1 MLVDTVTAI
10 YIIQWACVPNTFALF
25 SSQLNLITSKL
36 GKLPEKNL
44 DFVTSEKARRFMR
57 KLPNNKVVPLSKQF
71 PNAPPECIDLLRRML
86 QIHPKKRITVEEA
99 LKHPFMA
106 QLHTEEDEPVCEH
119 PFDYSFE
126 DEKLH
131 RIRLQELIW
140 EEVGDF
146 RPHCLPAAPRRDGT
160 RPPTRRTLRGHHI

>member
-1 MLVDTVTAI
+1 MKLT
-10 YIIQWACVPNTFALF
+10 
-25 SSQLNLITSKL
+25 LITSKL
-36 GKLPEKNL
+36 GKLPEEDL

-57 KLPNNKVVPLSKQF
+57 KLQTKPVVPLSQQF
-71 PNAPPECIDLLRRML
+71 PNASAECVDLLRRML
-86 QIHPKKRITVEEA
+86 QVHPRKRITVEEA

-106 QLHTEEDEPVCEH
+106 HLHSEEDEPVCDQF
-119 PFDYSFE
+119 FDFSFE

-146 RPHCLPAAPRRDGT
+146 RPNCLPVPPRKDGT
-160 RPPTRRTLRGHHI
+160 RPPNRRPTSLHYI

>member
-1 MLVDTVTAI
+1 MCYIFIVTK
-10 YIIQWACVPNTFALF
+10 
-25 SSQLNLITSKL
+25 QLNLITSKL

-57 KLPNNKVVPLSKQF
+57 KLPNNKVVPLSKQS
-71 PNAPPECIDLLRRML
+71 PNAPPECIDLLRKML

-126 DEKLH
+126 EDEKLH
-131 RIRLQELIW
+131 R
-140 EEVGDF
+140 
-146 RPHCLPAAPRRDGT
+146 
-160 RPPTRRTLRGHHI
+160 

>member
-1 MLVDTVTAI
+1 MR
-10 YIIQWACVPNTFALF
+10 
-25 SSQLNLITSKL
+25 NLPST
-36 GKLPEKNL
+36 
-44 DFVTSEKARRFMR
+44 
-57 KLPNNKVVPLSKQF
+57 KVVPLSKQF
-71 PNAPPECIDLLRRML
+71 PNAPPECIDLLSKML

>member
-1 MLVDTVTAI
+1 
-10 YIIQWACVPNTFALF
+10 
-25 SSQLNLITSKL
+25 
-36 GKLPEKNL
+36 
-44 DFVTSEKARRFMR
+44 MR
-57 KLPNNKVVPLSKQF
+57 KLPNNTVVPLSKQF
-71 PNAPPECIDLLRRML
+71 PNAPPECIDLLRQML
-86 QIHPKKRITVEEA
+86 QIHPSKRITVEDA

-106 QLHTEEDEPVCEH
+106 QLHTEEDEPVCDA

-146 RPHCLPAAPRRDGT
+146 RPQCLPAAPRRDGT